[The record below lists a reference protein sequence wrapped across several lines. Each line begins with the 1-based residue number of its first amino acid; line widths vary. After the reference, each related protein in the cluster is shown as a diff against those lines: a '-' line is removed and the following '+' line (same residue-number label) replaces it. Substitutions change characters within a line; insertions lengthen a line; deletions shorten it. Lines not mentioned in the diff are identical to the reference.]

1 MLSFS
6 SVKRSNLE
14 LGFSLIEMLVAMAI
28 SSVIC
33 IAVMSTIPTLFKQI
47 YQSYFQY
54 QIDKDVKQVLINM
67 EKDFRRIGY
76 CSSLSCQGKAIRIES
91 KLLSRYPNS
100 CIIFAYDQD
109 LSGKWI
115 NRKSKKID
123 SDFFGYRLNG
133 NKLESN
139 RNVNDC
145 NGTRWQSLFDAKLIT
160 VNQLQFHWNEANAL
174 LEMIISV
181 ETKLLPKKIF
191 TYRTAV
197 MIRNL
202 Q

>member
-1 MLSFS
+1 M
-6 SVKRSNLE
+6 KRLNLE
-14 LGFSLIEMLVAMAI
+14 FGFSLIEMLVAMAI

-33 IAVMSTIPTLFKQI
+33 IAVMSTIPSLFKQI

-76 CSSLSCQGKAIRIES
+76 CSSLSCQGKAIKIEA
-91 KLLSRYPNS
+91 KFLSRHPNS

-115 NRKSKKID
+115 NSKSKKID
-123 SDFFGYRLNG
+123 SDFFGYRLNA

-174 LEMIISV
+174 LEMVLSV

-191 TYRTAV
+191 TYQTAV